1 MSEPAVHDR
10 LFRLLPQVYRQRD
23 EQRGYLLRALLRVIE
38 REVNLVE
45 ANIDEL
51 YQNWFIETCQD
62 WVVPYI
68 GDLLG
73 YQVVPAAGRPLG
85 TSGEGEAALHDAVLV
100 PRREVARTIAFRRR
114 KGTLAL
120 LELLAEAAAGWPA
133 RAVEMFNLLAVTQNV
148 KHVRLDRG
156 RTVDVRLGE
165 ALERLGG
172 PFDAF
177 AHTVDVHRIGS
188 RHGRGLHNIPNLALF
203 VWRLGAY
210 RVTRTQ
216 AYCHEEVGRGQG
228 CYTFSVLGNDA
239 PLFTRPEREP
249 DPTTIAGPLSVPAP
263 ILRRGLRAH
272 LADYYGEDK
281 SFAIWT
287 AGAEGGEELVSG
299 DRIVAADLA
308 DWYYRPAGDK
318 VAVDPVLG
326 RIAFPPASEP
336 AAVRVTYHHGF
347 PAAMGGGEYA
357 RPMPQPYG
365 PVKRYEV
372 GPGDGALPSV
382 REALRRWSHDK
393 PERAIIEIIASG
405 AYTEQLDIAIGA
417 RQTLVLRAADGVR
430 AVFRLLDYEP
440 SQSDSLRIRAQGGG
454 RVTLDGL
461 LVVGRGVHVEGRLD
475 ELVIRHSTFVPNW
488 YVHAGAPEQAVAM
501 SGERRAGGERRMSR
515 RSASL
520 RLVRAGGCVRIER
533 SIVGPI
539 FVDAA
544 GDPVAL
550 RIADSI
556 VDASGFDPDAIGGT
570 DASFAHATLHAS
582 NVTVWGGVAVHAIE
596 LAEDSIFWGC
606 VRVARRQIGCVR
618 FSYLPPD
625 SRTPRRF
632 KCQPDM
638 AIDAAR
644 GAIDKQ
650 AARRRVV
657 PSWNSTRYGSPAYGQ
672 LAALCP
678 DEIARG
684 AHDDGEMGAFHDLFV
699 PQRTT
704 ILRVRLAE
712 YVPASTEADVIDV
725 T

>member
-1 MSEPAVHDR
+1 MSHEPA

-23 EQRGYLLRALLRVIE
+23 ERRGYPLRALLGIIE

-51 YQNWFIETCQD
+51 YQDWFIETCQE

-85 TSGEGEAALHDAVLV
+85 TSGEGEAALHDATLV
-100 PRREVARTIAFRRR
+100 PRREVARTMALRRR

-120 LELLAEAAAGWPA
+120 LELLAEAVAGWPA
-133 RAVEMFNLLAVTQNV
+133 RAVEMYTLLAVTQNV
-148 KHVRLDRG
+148 KHLRLERG

-165 ALERLGG
+165 ALEQLGG
-172 PFDAF
+172 PFDSF

-188 RHGRGLHNIPNLALF
+188 RHGRGLHNIPNVALF
-203 VWRLGAY
+203 VWRLTAFP
-210 RVTRTQ
+210 VTRTQ

-249 DPTTIAGPLSVPAP
+249 DPTTIAGPLNVPAP
-263 ILRRGLRAH
+263 ILRRALRAH
-272 LADYYGEDK
+272 LADYYGPER

-287 AGAEGGEELVSG
+287 AGERGEQTLVAAE
-299 DRIVAADLA
+299 RIVAADLS
-308 DWYYRPAGDK
+308 DWYYRPSGDQ

-336 AAVRVTYHHGF
+336 SAVRVSYHYGF
-347 PAAMGGGEYA
+347 AAAMGGGEYA

-365 PVKRYEV
+365 PIKRYEV
-372 GPGDGALPSV
+372 GPGEGALATIQQ
-382 REALRRWSHDK
+382 ALRHWTHDK
-393 PERAIIEIIASG
+393 PERAVIEICQSG
-405 AYTEQLDIAIGA
+405 AYTEKVDIAIGP

-440 SQSDSLRIRAQGGG
+440 SQSDSLRIRASGGG

-461 LVVGRGVHVEGRLD
+461 LVVGRGIHVEGRLD

-488 YVHAGAPEQAVAM
+488 YVQGDQTGAQT
-501 SGERRAGGERRMSR
+501 GERRAGGERRMSR
-515 RSASL
+515 KSASI

-539 FVDAA
+539 FIEAA
-544 GDPVAL
+544 GDPVDL

-556 VDASGFDPDAIGGT
+556 VDASGFEPDAIGGT
-570 DASFAHATLHAS
+570 DASFANARLRAE

-606 VRVARRQIGCVR
+606 VRVARRQLGCVR
-618 FSYLPPD
+618 FSFVPPE

-638 AIDAAR
+638 AIEAAR
-644 GAIDKQ
+644 TAEAKE
-650 AARRRVV
+650 AERRRVV

-699 PQRTT
+699 PQRNT

>member
-1 MSEPAVHDR
+1 MSEPGDR

-23 EQRGYLLRALLRVIE
+23 EQRGDVLRALLGIIE
-38 REVNLVE
+38 REANLIE

-51 YQNWFIETCQD
+51 YQDWFIETCQE

-85 TSGEGEAALHDAVLV
+85 TSGEGEAALHDATLV
-100 PRREVARTIAFRRR
+100 PRREVAKTIAFRRR

-133 RAVEMFNLLAVTQNV
+133 RAVEMYTLLAVTQNV
-148 KHVRLDRG
+148 KHLRLERG

-165 ALERLGG
+165 ALEQLGG
-172 PFDAF
+172 PFDSF
-177 AHTVDVHRIGS
+177 AHTVDVHRIAS
-188 RHGRGLHNIPNLALF
+188 RHGRGLHNIPNVALF
-203 VWRLGAY
+203 VWRLTAFP
-210 RVTRTQ
+210 VTRTQ

-239 PLFTRPEREP
+239 PLFTRPVREP
-249 DPTTIAGPLSVPAP
+249 DPATIAGPLNVPAP
-263 ILRRGLRAH
+263 ILRRALRGH
-272 LADYYGEDK
+272 LADYYGPER

-287 AGAEGGEELVSG
+287 AGPGGEEELVAAE
-299 DRIVAADLA
+299 RIVAADLS
-308 DWYYRPAGDK
+308 DWYYRPAGDR

-336 AAVRVTYHHGF
+336 AAVRVSYHYGF
-347 PAAMGGGEYA
+347 AAAMGGGEYA

-365 PVKRYEV
+365 PIKRYEV
-372 GPGDGALPSV
+372 GPGEGALPSIQ
-382 REALRRWSHDK
+382 EALRHWAHDK
-393 PERAIIEIIASG
+393 PERAVIEICQSG
-405 AYTEQLDIAIGA
+405 AYTEKVDIAIAAG
-417 RQTLVLRAADGVR
+417 QTLVLRAADGVR

-440 SQSDSLRIRAQGGG
+440 SQLDSLRIRASGGG

-461 LVVGRGVHVEGRLD
+461 LVVGRGVQVDGRLD

-488 YVHAGAPEQAVAM
+488 YVHAEQPGAHA
-501 SGERRAGGERRMSR
+501 GERRHGGERRISR
-515 RSASL
+515 KSASL

-544 GDPVAL
+544 ADPVDL
-550 RIADSI
+550 RIVDSI
-556 VDASGFDPDAIGGT
+556 VDASGFESDAIGGT
-570 DASFAHATLHAS
+570 DASFAHARLRAE
-582 NVTVWGGVAVHAIE
+582 NVTIWGGVAVHAIE

-638 AIDAAR
+638 AIDAAHAPVER
-644 GAIDKQ
+644 E

-678 DEIARG
+678 DEITRG

-699 PQRTT
+699 PQRNT

>member
-1 MSEPAVHDR
+1 MSEPAVRDR

-23 EQRGYLLRALLRVIE
+23 EQRGWVLRALLRIIE
-38 REVNLVE
+38 REANLIE

-51 YQNWFIETCQD
+51 YQDWFIETCQE

-85 TSGEGEAALHDAVLV
+85 TSGEGEAALHDATLV
-100 PRREVARTIAFRRR
+100 PRREVAKTIAFRSR

-133 RAVEMFNLLAVTQNV
+133 RAVEMYTLLAVTQNV
-148 KHVRLDRG
+148 KHLRLERG
-156 RTVDVRLGE
+156 RTVDVRLGD
-165 ALERLGG
+165 ALEQLGG

-177 AHTVDVHRIGS
+177 AHTVDVHRITS
-188 RHGRGLHNIPNLALF
+188 RHGRGLYNIPNVALF
-203 VWRLGAY
+203 VWRLTAFP
-210 RVTRTQ
+210 VTRTQ

-239 PLFTRPEREP
+239 PLFTRPVREP
-249 DPTTIAGPLSVPAP
+249 DPTTIAGPLNVPAP
-263 ILRRGLRAH
+263 ILRRALRAH
-272 LADYYGEDK
+272 LADYYGPER

-287 AGAEGGEELVSG
+287 AGPGGTEELVAG
-299 DRIVAADLA
+299 DRIVAADLS
-308 DWYYRPAGDK
+308 DWYYRPTGK
-318 VAVDPVLG
+318 QVAVDPALG
-326 RIAFPPASEP
+326 RIAFPPTREP
-336 AAVRVTYHHGF
+336 AGVRVSYHYGF
-347 PAAMGGGEYA
+347 AAAMGGGEYA

-365 PVKRYEV
+365 PIKRYEV
-372 GPGDGALPSV
+372 GPGEGALESIQ
-382 REALRRWSHDK
+382 EALRRWTKDK
-393 PERAIIEIIASG
+393 PERAVIEICQSG
-405 AYTEQLDIAIGA
+405 AYTEKVDIAIAAG
-417 RQTLVLRAADGVR
+417 QTLVLRAADGVR

-440 SQSDSLRIRAQGGG
+440 SQSDSLRIRTSGGG

-461 LVVGRGVHVEGRLD
+461 LVVGRGVVVDGRLD

-488 YVHAGAPEQAVAM
+488 YVQAEQH
-501 SGERRAGGERRMSR
+501 GGHGGDRRQGGERRISR
-515 RSASL
+515 KSASL
-520 RLVRAGGCVRIER
+520 RLLCAGGCVRIER

-544 GDPVAL
+544 GDPVDL

-556 VDASGFDPDAIGGT
+556 VDASGFEPDAIGGT
-570 DASFAHATLHAS
+570 DASFAHARLRAQ

-618 FSYLPPD
+618 FSYLPPE

-638 AIDAAR
+638 ALEASRTPAERED
-644 GAIDKQ
+644 
-650 AARRRVV
+650 ARRRVV

-699 PQRTT
+699 PQRNS

>member
-1 MSEPAVHDR
+1 MSHAEPAVHDR

-38 REVNLVE
+38 REANLVE

-51 YQNWFIETCQD
+51 YQDWFIETCQE

-85 TSGEGEAALHDAVLV
+85 SGGEGEAALHDATLV

-133 RAVEMFNLLAVTQNV
+133 RAVEMYTLLAVTQNV
-148 KHVRLDRG
+148 KHLRLERG

-165 ALERLGG
+165 ALEQLGG
-172 PFDAF
+172 PFDPF
-177 AHTVDVHRIGS
+177 ARTVDVHRIGS
-188 RHGRGLHNIPNLALF
+188 RHGRGLHNIPNVALF
-203 VWRLGAY
+203 VWRLTAFP
-210 RVTRTQ
+210 VTRTQ

-249 DPTTIAGPLSVPAP
+249 DVTTIAGPLNVPAP
-263 ILRRGLRAH
+263 ILRRALRGH
-272 LADYYGEDK
+272 LADYYGPER

-287 AGAEGGEELVSG
+287 EGPGGEESLVALE
-299 DRIVAADLA
+299 RIVAADLS
-308 DWYYRPAGDK
+308 DWYYRPAGDQ
-318 VAVDPVLG
+318 VAVDPVRG

-336 AAVRVTYHHGF
+336 AAVRVSYHYGF
-347 PAAMGGGEYA
+347 AAAMGGGEYA

-365 PVKRYEV
+365 PIKRYEV
-372 GPGDGALPSV
+372 GPGEGALPSIQ
-382 REALRRWSHDK
+382 EALRRWAHDK
-393 PERAIIEIIASG
+393 PEKAVIEICQSG
-405 AYTEQLDIAIGA
+405 AYTEKVDIAIAAG
-417 RQTLVLRAADGVR
+417 QTLVLRAADGVR

-440 SQSDSLRIRAQGGG
+440 SQSDSLRIRASGGG

-461 LVVGRGVHVEGRLD
+461 LVVGRGIHVDGPLD

-488 YVHAGAPEQAVAM
+488 YVQSAAAEPVA
-501 SGERRAGGERRMSR
+501 GERRQPGERRISR
-515 RSASL
+515 KSASL

-539 FVDAA
+539 FIDAA
-544 GDPVAL
+544 GDPVDL
-550 RIADSI
+550 RIVDSI
-556 VDASGFDPDAIGGT
+556 VDASGFEPDAIGGT
-570 DASFAHATLHAS
+570 DASFAHARLRAE

-618 FSYLPPD
+618 FSFVPPD

-644 GAIDKQ
+644 GPIEKE

-699 PQRTT
+699 PQRST